1 MNYPLYGLDSL
12 PNPTTKI
19 LEGRWEK
26 KLNEEL
32 KVYITAQIDGLK
44 KQLKEATKE
53 TEKFAKDS
61 SSAGE
66 KVKKIF
72 SGLGTAV
79 VKVSKVMATAI
90 ASVATAVGVIGTK
103 ALSSFADYEQL
114 VGGVETL
121 FGDSAD
127 TIQKYASEA
136 YKTAGISANQYMEQ
150 ATSFSASLLQSLGG
164 DTKAAAETTNMAIID
179 MADNAN
185 KMGTSLESIQNAY
198 QGFAKQNY
206 TMLDNLKLGYGGTKE
221 EMERLIAD
229 AERISGVKY
238 DISNLNDVY
247 QAIHVIQGEI
257 GITGTTALEA
267 STTISGSIG
276 MLKASW
282 QNLVAGIANDNA
294 DIGQLVDNFTDS
306 ITTAVG
312 NIVPKLLTI
321 LPNLTQGFKAL
332 IQNLLPKLPPII
344 QQILPTLIES
354 AVALIQGLVD
364 VMPDIVSALLESL
377 PALIGGIVALVN
389 GIIEALPSLMAS
401 ICEALPTLV
410 PQLIEGIIAL
420 VLSVCQNFGS
430 IIQPIIDMLPDLIM
444 NIVNTLIDNLP
455 ALINGVIQL
464 VLGIVGATDQII
476 EKLVP
481 MIPDIII
488 AIVEAIIENIPTI
501 LSGVLQVI
509 EAVLGV
515 VWTLVE
521 SIWDIICQ
529 GWDWLVDNVFSP
541 IGNWIYENII
551 EPVANLFEG
560 LWKTVSG
567 FFVNLWDDIKNV
579 FSVVGSWI
587 NEHVVQPVVGFFQ
600 EMGQAIKSVWDGIWN
615 AIKKVVNGI
624 IGGING
630 MIRGVCSGVNFVIKA
645 LNKIHFEIP
654 DWVPLVGG
662 KSFGFNIGQITAPQI
677 PLLAQ
682 GGILTKPTLAVAGEK
697 GPEGVFPLTGP
708 NADNWMDNLASKLA
722 SKLTGDGNI
731 PIVLNVDGK
740 TFAQTAI
747 RTINEMTRQNGSLA
761 LNLV

>member
-79 VKVSKVMATAI
+79 VKVGKVMAAAI
-90 ASVATAVGVIGTK
+90 GAVATAVGVIGTK
-103 ALSSFADYEQL
+103 ALSAYADYEQL

-221 EMERLIAD
+221 EMERLLAD
-229 AERISGVKY
+229 AEKISGVKY

-247 QAIHVIQGEI
+247 QAIHVIQGEL

-276 MLKASW
+276 MMKASW
-282 QNLVAGIANDNA
+282 QNLIAGIANENA
-294 DIGQLVDNFTDS
+294 DMGQLVDNFTDS
-306 ITTAVG
+306 ITTAVD

-321 LPNLTQGFKAL
+321 LPNLTQGFKTL

-364 VMPDIVSALLESL
+364 VMPDIISALLECL
-377 PALIGGIVALVN
+377 PALIDGVVELVN

-401 ICEALPTLV
+401 ICEALPSLV
-410 PQLIEGIIAL
+410 SQLIEGIIAL
-420 VLSVCQNFGS
+420 VLSVCENFSS

-444 NIVNTLIDNLP
+444 SIVEALCDNLP
-455 ALINGVIQL
+455 ALINGIIQL
-464 VLGIVGATDQII
+464 VMGIVGAVDQII
-476 EKLVP
+476 AKLVP
-481 MIPDIII
+481 MIPVIILE
-488 AIVEAIIENIPTI
+488 IVKAIIMCIPTI
-501 LSGVLQVI
+501 L
-509 EAVLGV
+509 LGV
-515 VWTLVE
+515 KQVFE
-521 SIWDIICQ
+521 SILHSLMAFIASIINSVVYC
-529 GWDWLVDNVFSP
+529 WNWLVDNVFAP
-541 IGNWIYENII
+541 IGNWFYENVI
-551 EPVANLFEG
+551 EPVANFFEG

-579 FSVVGSWI
+579 FSVVANWI
-587 NEHVVQPVVGFFQ
+587 NQHVVQPVVGFFQ
-600 EMGQAIKSVWDGIWN
+600 KMGQTIKSVWDGIWK
-615 AIKKVVNGI
+615 AIKNVVNSI

-654 DWVPLVGG
+654 DWVPLLGG

-708 NADNWMDNLASKLA
+708 NADSWMNNLANKLA
-722 SKLTGDGNI
+722 SKLTGDGNT
-731 PIVLNVDGK
+731 PIILNVDGK

-747 RTINEMTRQNGSLA
+747 SSINEMTRQRGSLA

>member
-1 MNYPLYGLDSL
+1 MNYPLYDLDSL

-53 TEKFAKDS
+53 TEKFAKSS

-79 VKVSKVMATAI
+79 VKVGKVMATAI
-90 ASVATAVGVIGTK
+90 GAVATAVGIIGTK
-103 ALSSFADYEQL
+103 ALSAYADYEQL

-185 KMGTSLESIQNAY
+185 KMGSSLESIQNAY

-221 EMERLIAD
+221 EMERLLAD
-229 AERISGVKY
+229 AEKLSGVKY

-247 QAIHVIQGEI
+247 QAIHVIQGEL

-276 MLKASW
+276 MMKSSW
-282 QNLVAGIANDNA
+282 QNLIAGIANGNA
-294 DIGQLVDNFTDS
+294 DIRQLADNFTES
-306 ITTAVG
+306 ITTAVD

-321 LPNLTQGFKAL
+321 LPNLTQGFKTL

-364 VMPDIVSALLESL
+364 VMPDIISALLECL
-377 PALIGGIVALVN
+377 PTLIEGVVALVD
-389 GIIEALPSLMAS
+389 GIIEALPTFMAS
-401 ICEALPTLV
+401 ICEALPTLI

-420 VLSVCQNFGS
+420 VVSICENFSS

-444 NIVNTLIDNLP
+444 NIVNALLDNLP
-455 ALINGVIQL
+455 ALIDGVIQL
-464 VLGIVGATDQII
+464 VIGIAGAVGQII
-476 EKLVP
+476 AKLIP
-481 MIPDIII
+481 MIPEIIV
-488 AIVEAIIENIPTI
+488 AIVRSIIENIPAI
-501 LSGVLQVI
+501 LVGIWEIIKAVCKVI
-509 EAVLGV
+509 WV
-515 VWTLVE
+515 LVE

-529 GWDWLVDNVFSP
+529 GWNWLVDNVFAP
-541 IGNWIYENII
+541 IGNWIYDNVIS
-551 EPVANLFEG
+551 PVVDFFKEM
-560 LWKTVSG
+560 WKSISG
-567 FFVNLWDDIKNV
+567 FFVNLWNDIKNV
-579 FSVVGSWI
+579 FNVVANWI
-587 NEHVVQPVVGFFQ
+587 NQHVVQPVVGFFQ
-600 EMGQAIKSVWDGIWN
+600 KMGQTIKGVWDGIWN
-615 AIKKVVNGI
+615 AIKKVINSI

-645 LNKIHFEIP
+645 LNKIHFDIP
-654 DWVPLVGG
+654 DWVPLLGG

-708 NADNWMDNLASKLA
+708 NADSWMNNLANKLA

-731 PIVLNVDGK
+731 PIILNVDGK
-740 TFAQTAI
+740 TFAQTVI
-747 RTINEMTRQNGSLA
+747 SSVNEMTRQRGSLA